1 VKAYELKTHL
11 ENMMRETGQGS
22 NDVVLLTEE
31 GEVFDIMDVNYDSE
45 NKFFHLGGVI
55 REES

>member
-1 VKAYELKTHL
+1 
-11 ENMMRETGQGS
+11 MRETGQGS